1 MKFTRHFFLLISLVL
16 AGTVTAQQS
25 IKQSVIFPQPN
36 ELMTNGQSYE
46 LNGRIRYVATEE
58 EKKALAV
65 VQPQFTLLH
74 GLTFKEVSADSAQDL
89 YFYYQPRLEKEN
101 YQLEITKQGISIK
114 YGDPGGLMY
123 AFQSLDQWM
132 EDQFQEIKLA
142 GVQIIDSPR
151 FAYRGV
157 HLDCSRHFFTIP
169 EIKAFLDQLVV
180 LKFNTFHWH
189 LTDDQGWRLE
199 IKQYPK
205 LTEIGAWRDSTVI
218 GHYSRSPREYEH
230 KHYGGFYTQE
240 EAREI
245 VRYAAERGITV
256 VPEIELPGHARA
268 ALAAYPEMGCTGE
281 QLPVEGLWGVFDDV
295 FCTQPETIQFLK
307 NILAE
312 VIAVFPSET
321 IHIGGDECPKTRWD
335 VCPKCQKVRQEQG
348 LHDSHE
354 LQSYVIREMD
364 AFLNAN
370 GRKLMGWD
378 EILEGG
384 LADNAQVMS
393 WRGTE
398 GGIAAAKLHHP
409 VVMTPG
415 SHCYFDHYQ
424 STNPNEPLAIG
435 GYTPLEKVY
444 AFEPVPEGLTTEE
457 QSYILGA
464 QANIWTEYLPDMK
477 SVQYTI
483 FPRLAAMSQVL
494 WTVNKP
500 DYNSF
505 VNRMAIDYLPRLY
518 EQNINYSTAFLDPTI
533 NLYPTETGLTYSL
546 ESNVGSIWVN
556 GKTGNDIK
564 LNRTPTVEF
573 ITVNVE
579 CDYRDEVTRNLKFDF
594 VTHPL
599 IGKPVHFITPPN
611 KRYSHH
617 DSLGLTDGVVGTFPW
632 KGSQWLGF
640 SNDTVQFSIDL
651 GEVTTFSHFQTGFL
665 EDQGS
670 WIYYP
675 KTLMIE
681 TSTDGKK
688 FKHQKP
694 YSANKSTVIWRKKCK
709 AKVIRVTIINE
720 SKIPQGKPGA
730 GNTPWTFIDEI
741 MIY

>member
-1 MKFTRHFFLLISLVL
+1 MKFTRYFFLVIGLIV
-16 AGTVTAQQS
+16 ANNIAAQQ
-25 IKQSVIFPQPN
+25 QSVIFPQPN
-36 ELMTNGQSYE
+36 ELNETAQFYTIVE
-46 LNGRIRYVATEE
+46 TIRCNPNSLEQ
-58 EKKALAV
+58 KALATIL
-65 VQPQFTLLH
+65 PQFNALH
-74 GLTFKEVSADSAQDL
+74 GITFATVAADSIQDL
-89 YFYYQPRLEKEN
+89 RFYYQPRLEKEN
-101 YQLEITKQGISIK
+101 YQLEITTKGIAIK
-114 YGDPGGLMY
+114 YGDTGGLIY
-123 AFQSLDQWM
+123 ALQSLNQWM
-132 EDQFQEIKLA
+132 TNQFKTIKLA
-142 GVQIIDSPR
+142 GVVVNDSPR

-169 EIKAFLDQLVV
+169 EIKAFLDQLAA

-189 LTDDQGWRLE
+189 LTDDQGWRIE

-218 GHYSRSPREYEH
+218 GHYGRSPREYDH
-230 KHYGGFYTQE
+230 VRYGGFYTQE
-240 EAREI
+240 EAKEI

-256 VPEIELPGHARA
+256 MPEIELPGHARA
-268 ALAAYPEMGCTGE
+268 ALAAYPEMGCTGQ

-295 FCTQPETIQFLK
+295 FCTKPETIQFLK

-312 VIAVFPSET
+312 VIAIFPSET
-321 IHIGGDECPKTRWD
+321 IHVGGDECPKTRWD
-335 VCPKCQKVRQEQG
+335 VCPKCLKVRNEQG

-354 LQSYVIREMD
+354 LQSYVIREME

-384 LADNAQVMS
+384 LAENAQVMS

-398 GGIAAAKLHHP
+398 GGIAAAKMHHP

-444 AFEPVPEGLTTEE
+444 TFEPIPEGLTTEE

-477 SVQYTI
+477 SVQYNV

-494 WTVNKP
+494 WTVDKP
-500 DYNSF
+500 RYSYF
-505 VNRMAIDYLPRLY
+505 LAQMAIHYLPRLY
-518 EQNINYSTAFLDPTI
+518 EQEITYSTAFLDPTI
-533 NLYPTETGLTYSL
+533 TLNSTESGLTYSF
-546 ESNVGSIWVN
+546 ESTVGSIWVD
-556 GKTGNDIK
+556 GKPGNDIK
-564 LNRTPTVEF
+564 LNKTPTIES
-573 ITVNVE
+573 ITANVK
-579 CDYRDEVTRNLKFDF
+579 CDYRNEVSRQLTFEF
-594 VTHPL
+594 VTHSL
-599 IGKPVHFITPPN
+599 IGKPVHFITPPSKSYN
-611 KRYSHH
+611 HH
-617 DSLGLTDGVVGTFPW
+617 DSLGLTDGVRGTTPW

-651 GEVTTFSHFQTGFL
+651 GEITAFNHFQAGFL

-675 KTLMIE
+675 KSLIIE

-688 FKHQKP
+688 FKRYKA
-694 YSANKSTVIWRKKCK
+694 YNINKKMVNWQKKCK
-709 AKVIRVTIINE
+709 AKVVRVTIINE
-720 SKIPQGKPGA
+720 SKIPQGKPGS
-730 GNTPWTFIDEI
+730 GHTPWTFIDEI
-741 MIY
+741 IIY

>member
-1 MKFTRHFFLLISLVL
+1 MKLTRYFFLLIGLIVANNLV
-16 AGTVTAQQS
+16 AQQ
-25 IKQSVIFPQPN
+25 QSVIFPQPN
-36 ELMTNGQSYE
+36 ELTETGKNYMLKGV
-46 LNGRIRYVATEE
+46 IRCAATEE
-58 EKKALAV
+58 EKKALSV
-65 VQPQFTLLH
+65 VEAQFTALH
-74 GLTFKEVSADSAQDL
+74 GLSFSNVSVDSTQDL
-89 YFYYQPRLEKEN
+89 RFYYQPRLEKEN
-101 YQLEITKQGISIK
+101 YHLEINQTGIKIT
-114 YGDPGGLMY
+114 YGDRGGLIY
-123 AFQSLDQWM
+123 ALQSLDQWM
-132 EDQFQEIKLA
+132 NNQFQEIKLV
-142 GVQIIDSPR
+142 GVNIIDSPR

-169 EIKAFLDQLVV
+169 EIKAFLDQLAV

-218 GHYSRSPREYEH
+218 GHYSRSPREYDH
-230 KHYGGFYTQE
+230 VRYGGFYTQE
-240 EAREI
+240 EAKEI

-256 VPEIELPGHARA
+256 MPEIELPGHARA
-268 ALAAYPEMGCTGE
+268 ALAAYPEMGCAGT

-321 IHIGGDECPKTRWD
+321 IHVGGDECPKTRWD
-335 VCPKCQKVRQEQG
+335 VCPKCLKVRNEQG

-354 LQSYVIREMD
+354 LQSYVIREME

-384 LADNAQVMS
+384 LAENAQVMS

-398 GGIAAAKLHHP
+398 GGIAAAKMHHP

-444 AFEPVPEGLTTEE
+444 AFNPLPEGLTTEE
-457 QSYILGA
+457 QTYILGA

-477 SVQYTI
+477 SVQYNV

-500 DYNSF
+500 EYKSF
-505 VNRMAIDYLPRLY
+505 VGKLERYFLPRLD
-518 EQNINYSTAFLDPTI
+518 EQKITYSKAFLDPI
-533 NLYPTETGLTYSL
+533 IGLRASKTGVVYTFDNDLA
-546 ESNVGSIWVN
+546 EISIN
-556 GKTGNDIK
+556 GKISREVNLNQTDQIERIKATVVCQGNF
-564 LNRTPTVEF
+564 VE
-573 ITVNVE
+573 VSRE
-579 CDYRDEVTRNLKFDF
+579 LKFEF

-599 IGKPVHFITPPN
+599 IGKPVHFITPPSKSYN
-611 KRYSHH
+611 HH
-617 DSLGLTDGVVGTFPW
+617 DSLGLTDGVQGTTPW

-651 GEVTTFSHFQTGFL
+651 GELTTFNH
-665 EDQGS
+665 
-670 WIYYP
+670 
-675 KTLMIE
+675 
-681 TSTDGKK
+681 
-688 FKHQKP
+688 
-694 YSANKSTVIWRKKCK
+694 
-709 AKVIRVTIINE
+709 
-720 SKIPQGKPGA
+720 
-730 GNTPWTFIDEI
+730 
-741 MIY
+741 

>member
-1 MKFTRHFFLLISLVL
+1 MKCTKHFFLL
-16 AGTVTAQQS
+16 AAVTLTGMAMAQQ
-25 IKQSVIFPQPN
+25 QSVIFPQPN
-36 ELMTNGQSYE
+36 EITANGQSYR
-46 LNGRIRYVATEE
+46 LNNRIRYTATAE
-58 EKKALAV
+58 EKNAIAV
-65 VQPQFTLLH
+65 MQPQFSLFH
-74 GLTFKEVSADSAQDL
+74 GLTFTEVPADSAQDL
-89 YFYYQPRLEKEN
+89 RFYYQPRLEKEH
-101 YQLEITKQGISIK
+101 YQLEITKAGITIK
-114 YGDPGGLMY
+114 YGDRGGLIY
-123 AFQSLDQWM
+123 ALQSLDQLM
-132 EDQFQEIKLA
+132 EEQFTEIELF
-142 GVQIIDSPR
+142 GVQIVDSPR

-157 HLDCSRHFFTIP
+157 HLDCSRHFFTID
-169 EIKAFLDQLVV
+169 EIKTFLDQLAA

-218 GHYSRSPREYEH
+218 GHYNRSPREYEH
-230 KHYGGFYTQE
+230 KRYGGFYTQE
-240 EAREI
+240 EAKEI

-256 VPEIELPGHARA
+256 MPEIELPGHARA
-268 ALAAYPEMGCTGE
+268 ALAAYPEMGCTGQ

-335 VCPKCQKVRQEQG
+335 VCPKCQKVRTEQG

-354 LQSYVIREMD
+354 LQSYVIREME

-393 WRGTE
+393 WRGTQ
-398 GGIAAAKLHHP
+398 GGIEAAKMHHP

-424 STNPNEPLAIG
+424 STSPNEPLAIG

-444 AFEPVPEGLTTEE
+444 AFNPVPEGLTPEE
-457 QSYILGA
+457 QTYILGA
-464 QANIWTEYLPDMK
+464 QANLWTEYLPDMN
-477 SVQYTI
+477 SVEYNA
-483 FPRLAAMSQVL
+483 FPRLVAMSQVL
-494 WTVNKP
+494 WTVNRT
-500 DYNSF
+500 DYRTF
-505 VNRMAIDYLPRLY
+505 LPMMVIHYLPRL
-518 EQNINYSTAFLDPTI
+518 QQQKINHSTAFLDPTVKLVPI
-533 NLYPTETGLTYSL
+533 ETGLTYSFENSL
-546 ESNVGSIWVN
+546 GSIWTN
-556 GKTGNDIK
+556 GKPTGEIL
-564 LNRTPTVEF
+564 LNRTSLPQFVKAT
-573 ITVNVE
+573 VE
-579 CDYRDEVTRNLKFDF
+579 CDYRDEVNRQLEFSF
-594 VTHPL
+594 FTHPL

-617 DSLGLTDGVVGTFPW
+617 DSLGLTDGVVGSSPW
-632 KGSQWLGF
+632 KGSDWLGF
-640 SNDTVQFSIDL
+640 DNDTVQFSIDL
-651 GEVTTFSHFQTGFL
+651 GEVTAFNHVHIGFL

-675 KTLMIE
+675 KQLIVE
-681 TSTDGKK
+681 TSIDGIKFKRHIDNKSDGK
-688 FKHQKP
+688 
-694 YSANKSTVIWRKKCK
+694 AVVAREKKGK
-709 AKVIRVTIINE
+709 AKIVRITVINE

-730 GNTPWTFIDEI
+730 GNTPWTFIDEV

>member
-1 MKFTRHFFLLISLVL
+1 MKLTRYFFLLIALIVANNL
-16 AGTVTAQQS
+16 KAQRQW
-25 IKQSVIFPQPN
+25 VIFPQPN
-36 ELMTNGQSYE
+36 EIITNEQSYE
-46 LNGRIRYVATEE
+46 LNGKIRCVPNEE
-58 EKKALAV
+58 EKLAIAV
-65 VQPQFTLLH
+65 MQPQFTLFH
-74 GLTFKEVSADSAQDL
+74 ELTFKEVTADSVQDL
-89 YFYYQPRLEKEN
+89 RFYYQPRLQKEN
-101 YQLEITKQGISIK
+101 YQLEITARGITIK
-114 YGDPGGLMY
+114 YGDRNGLIY
-123 AFQSLDQWM
+123 ALQTLDQLM
-132 EDQFQEIKLA
+132 DDQSKVVEMNGL
-142 GVQIIDSPR
+142 QIIDYPR

-169 EIKAFLDQLVV
+169 EIKAFLDQLSA

-218 GHYSRSPREYEH
+218 GHYSRSPREYDH
-230 KHYGGFYTQE
+230 IRYGGFYTQD

-256 VPEIELPGHARA
+256 MPEIELPGHARA

-307 NILAE
+307 DILAE
-312 VIAVFPSET
+312 VIAIFPSET
-321 IHIGGDECPKTRWD
+321 IHVGGDECPKTRWD
-335 VCPKCQKVRQEQG
+335 VCPKCQKVRTEQG

-354 LQSYVIREMD
+354 LQSYVIREME
-364 AFLNAN
+364 AFLNDN

-384 LADNAQVMS
+384 LAENAQVMS

-398 GGIAAAKLHHP
+398 GGIAAAKMHHP

-424 STNPNEPLAIG
+424 STNPSEPLAIG

-444 AFEPVPEGLTTEE
+444 AFEPIPEGLKVDE
-457 QSYILGA
+457 QTYILGA

-477 SVQYTI
+477 SVQYNT
-483 FPRLAAMSQVL
+483 FPRLVAMSQVL
-494 WTVNKP
+494 WTVDKP
-500 DYNSF
+500 QYSSF
-505 VNRMAIDYLPRLY
+505 ISRMAIDYLPRLY
-518 EQNINYSTAFLDPTI
+518 EQEITYSTAFLDPTI
-533 NLYPTETGLTYSL
+533 TLNPTESGLNYSFQ
-546 ESNVGSIWVN
+546 SNVGSIWVN
-556 GKTGNDIK
+556 GNSENTLK
-564 LNRTPTVEF
+564 LNRTPAPQF
-573 ITVNVE
+573 ITAFVE
-579 CDYRDEVTRNLKFDF
+579 SDYRDEISRELNFEF

-599 IGKPVHFITPPN
+599 IGKPVHFITPPSKSYN
-611 KRYSHH
+611 HH
-617 DSLGLTDGVVGTFPW
+617 DSLGLTDGVQGTTPW

-640 SNDTVQFSIDL
+640 SYDTIQFSIDL
-651 GEVTTFSHFQTGFL
+651 GEITVFNHFQAGFL

-675 KTLMIE
+675 KTLIIE

-688 FKHQKP
+688 FKQHKA
-694 YSANKSTVIWRKKCK
+694 YDINKKVVNWEKKCK
-709 AKVIRVTIINE
+709 AKVVRFTVINV